1 MSLLLKALKQ
11 ADRGSHLSLE
21 PMEQGKTTA
30 PAPPASAKAA
40 ADLMFE
46 KQAAAEK
53 HRMLLL
59 LGVLAAVVL
68 GMGIYFY
75 LAIFMPWVFLPKPI
89 APAAPPPAATQS
101 VPTPPV
107 EILPPLTQ
115 AAPQTAIAAPPAPIA
130 PMPPKRQTPPSEPHT
145 TASARAATLRAA
157 PPDNDIQISGGNAS
171 PANAILAAYQSL
183 QEGRLDE
190 ARRAYEKLRA
200 LEPRNPDVLLG
211 LALIAQRQGRSD
223 DAVQFYLKTL
233 DADPKNTFAQASLTG
248 MIARA
253 DPAAAET
260 KFKALIAQQPAA
272 FLSFGLGNVYASQGR
287 WNEAQNA
294 YFEAQRR
301 EPDSP
306 DYAFNLAV
314 SLEHINQT
322 HAALDYYQRALKLA
336 QAQGGGAA
344 FDVAQVKA
352 RVQRL
357 SHPKKTEATN

>member
-21 PMEQGKTTA
+21 PMEQGPATA
-30 PAPPASAKAA
+30 SAPPASAKAA

-53 HRMLLL
+53 QRMVLL
-59 LGVLAAVVL
+59 LGALAVVVL

-75 LAIFMPWVFLPKPI
+75 LAIFMPWVFLPKASLPQ
-89 APAAPPPAATQS
+89 PVTTQS
-101 VPTPPV
+101 APTRPV
-107 EILPPLTQ
+107 EILPPLIQ
-115 AAPQTAIAAPPAPIA
+115 AAPQAPRVNPPPAIAPTLP
-130 PMPPKRQTPPSEPHT
+130 RQTPSGKPHPQIT
-145 TASARAATLRAA
+145 PSARDDAPRVAA
-157 PPDNDIQISGGNAS
+157 PDDGIQISGSSAAPAS
-171 PANAILAAYQSL
+171 AIMAAYQSL
-183 QEGRLDE
+183 EEGRLDE
-190 ARRAYEKLRA
+190 ARHAYEKLHV

-233 DADPKNTFAQASLTG
+233 DADPKNAFAQASLTG

-260 KFKALIAQQPAA
+260 KFKALIAQQPTA
-272 FLSFGLGNVYASQGR
+272 FLYFGLGNVYAAQNR
-287 WNEAQNA
+287 WSEAQHA
-294 YFEAQRR
+294 YFEAQRL

-322 HAALDYYQRALKLA
+322 HAALDYYQRALRLA
-336 QAQGGGAA
+336 QAKGGAA
-344 FDVAQVKA
+344 FDAAQVRA
-352 RVQRL
+352 RMQRL
-357 SHPKKTEATN
+357 SHTNKTEATE

>member
-21 PMEQGKTTA
+21 PMEPRPTTA
-30 PAPPASAKAA
+30 SAPPASAKAA
-40 ADLMFE
+40 ADLMFK
-46 KQAAAEK
+46 KQATAEK
-53 HRMLLL
+53 RRMLVL
-59 LGVLAAVVL
+59 LGTLAAVVV

-75 LAIFMPWVFLPKPI
+75 LAIFMPWVFLPKPSL
-89 APAAPPPAATQS
+89 APSMAVQSAPTR
-101 VPTPPV
+101 PV

-115 AAPQTAIAAPPAPIA
+115 AAPQTPSVAPLPSPIA
-130 PMPPKRQTPPSEPHT
+130 PTPPQRQASAGKPHT
-145 TASARAATLRAA
+145 TPSLRGDAPRIA
-157 PPDNDIQISGGNAS
+157 PPDDGIQISGGSVS
-171 PANAILAAYQSL
+171 PASAILAAYQSL

-190 ARRAYEKLRA
+190 ARRAYEKLHA

-233 DADPKNTFAQASLTG
+233 DADPKNAFAQASLTG

-253 DPAAAET
+253 DPVAAET
-260 KFKALIAQQPAA
+260 KLKSLIAQQPAA
-272 FLSFGLGNVYASQGR
+272 FLYFGLGNVYAARNR

-294 YFEAQRR
+294 YFEAQRL
-301 EPDSP
+301 EPDAP

-314 SLEHINQT
+314 SLEHINQP

-336 QAQGGGAA
+336 QAKGGAA
-344 FDVAQVKA
+344 FDVAQVRA
-352 RVQRL
+352 RMQRL
-357 SHPKKTEATN
+357 SHTKKTEATE

>member
-21 PMEQGKTTA
+21 PMEQRQTTA
-30 PAPPASAKAA
+30 SAPPASAKAA

-53 HRMLLL
+53 RRLLLL
-59 LGVLAAVVL
+59 LGALAIVVV

-75 LAIFMPWVFLPKPI
+75 LAIFMPWVFLPKPPLVLSVAAQS
-89 APAAPPPAATQS
+89 APAR
-101 VPTPPV
+101 PV

-115 AAPQTAIAAPPAPIA
+115 AAPQTPSVAPPPS
-130 PMPPKRQTPPSEPHT
+130 PMVPTPPQRQ
-145 TASARAATLRAA
+145 ASAGKPHRTPSARDDAPRAA
-157 PPDNDIQISGGNAS
+157 PPDDGIQISGGSAS
-171 PANAILAAYQSL
+171 PASAIMAAYQAL

-190 ARRAYEKLRA
+190 ARRAYEKLHA
-200 LEPRNPDVLLG
+200 LEPRNPDALLG

-253 DPAAAET
+253 DPAAAEM
-260 KFKALIAQQPAA
+260 KLKALIAHQPAA
-272 FLSFGLGNVYASQGR
+272 FLYFGLGNVYAGQNR
-287 WNEAQNA
+287 WNEAQGA
-294 YFEAQRR
+294 YFEAQRL
-301 EPDSP
+301 EPDAP

-322 HAALDYYQRALKLA
+322 HAALDYYQRALRLA
-336 QAQGGGAA
+336 QAKGGAA
-344 FDVAQVKA
+344 FDVAQA
-352 RVQRL
+352 RARMQQL
-357 SHPKKTEATN
+357 SSTK

>member
-21 PMEQGKTTA
+21 PMEQRQATA
-30 PAPPASAKAA
+30 SAPPASAKAA

-53 HRMLLL
+53 RRMVLL
-59 LGVLAAVVL
+59 LGALAAVVV

-75 LAIFMPWVFLPKPI
+75 LAIFMPWVFLPKP
-89 APAAPPPAATQS
+89 PLAPPPTTQS
-101 VPTPPV
+101 TPTRPV
-107 EILPPLTQ
+107 EILPPLIQ
-115 AAPQTAIAAPPAPIA
+115 AAPQVPRVNPPTPIA
-130 PMPPKRQTPPSEPHT
+130 PTPPQRQTPSGKPHLQTTPS
-145 TASARAATLRAA
+145 ASDDA
-157 PPDNDIQISGGNAS
+157 PRVAHPDDGIQISGGSAS
-171 PANAILAAYQSL
+171 PASAIMSAYQSL
-183 QEGRLDE
+183 EEGRLDE
-190 ARRAYEKLRA
+190 ARRAYEKLHV

-233 DADPKNTFAQASLTG
+233 DTDPKNAFAQASLTG

-260 KFKALIAQQPAA
+260 KLKALIAQQPAA
-272 FLSFGLGNVYASQGR
+272 FLYLGLGNVYAGRNR

-294 YFEAQRR
+294 YFEAQQL

-314 SLEHINQT
+314 SLEHIKQT
-322 HAALDYYQRALKLA
+322 HAALDYYQRALRLA
-336 QAQGGGAA
+336 QAKGGAA

-352 RVQRL
+352 RVQQL
-357 SHPKKTEATN
+357 SGAK

>member
-21 PMEQGKTTA
+21 PMEQGKMA
-30 PAPPASAKAA
+30 ASAPPASAKAA

-46 KQAAAEK
+46 KHAAAEK
-53 HRMLLL
+53 RRMLFL
-59 LGVLAAVVL
+59 LGTLAAVVM
-68 GMGIYFY
+68 GMGVYFY
-75 LAIFMPWVFLPKPI
+75 LAVFMPWVFVPKPPLPRPVAPVAAPSP
-89 APAAPPPAATQS
+89 APAR
-101 VPTPPV
+101 V
-107 EILPPLTQ
+107 EILPPLAPTPPPAASAPPV
-115 AAPQTAIAAPPAPIA
+115 AAPVASLAPIPPQRPTLSAKPRIARDAMPRVAAPEA
-130 PMPPKRQTPPSEPHT
+130 
-145 TASARAATLRAA
+145 
-157 PPDNDIQISGGNAS
+157 DIQISGGS
-171 PANAILAAYQSL
+171 SSSANALMAAYQSL
-183 QEGRLDE
+183 QDGRLDD

-260 KFKALIAQQPAA
+260 KFKSLIAQQPAA
-272 FLSFGLGNVYASQGR
+272 FLSFGLGTVYAAQGR

-294 YFEAQRR
+294 YFDAQRL

-306 DYAFNLAV
+306 DYAFNLAI
-314 SLEHINQT
+314 SLEHIKQT
-322 HAALDYYQRALKLA
+322 RAALDYYQRALKLA
-336 QAQGGGAA
+336 QVRGGAA
-344 FDVAQVKA
+344 FDVAQA
-352 RVQRL
+352 RARIQHL
-357 SHPKKTEATN
+357 SSAK

>member
-21 PMEQGKTTA
+21 PMEHGKTTA

-59 LGVLAAVVL
+59 LGVLAVVVL

-75 LAIFMPWVFLPKPI
+75 LAIFMPWVFLPKPPI
-89 APAAPPPAATQS
+89 APPVAAQS
-101 VPTPPV
+101 APSRPV
-107 EILPPLTQ
+107 AILPPLTQ
-115 AAPQTAIAAPPAPIA
+115 QAAPLAPSAMPSEPIE
-130 PMPPKRQTPPSEPHT
+130 PILPKRQILSGKPHPP
-145 TASARAATLRAA
+145 ASVRADALRAA
-157 PPDNDIQISGGNAS
+157 PPDNDIQISGGSAS
-171 PANAILAAYQSL
+171 PASAILAAYQSL

-190 ARRAYEKLRA
+190 ARRAYEKLHA

-233 DADPKNTFAQASLTG
+233 DADPKNAFAQASLTG

-272 FLSFGLGNVYASQGR
+272 FLSFGLGNVYAGQGR

-301 EPDSP
+301 EPNSP

-336 QAQGGGAA
+336 QAQGGGTA
-344 FDVAQVKA
+344 FDVAQVRA